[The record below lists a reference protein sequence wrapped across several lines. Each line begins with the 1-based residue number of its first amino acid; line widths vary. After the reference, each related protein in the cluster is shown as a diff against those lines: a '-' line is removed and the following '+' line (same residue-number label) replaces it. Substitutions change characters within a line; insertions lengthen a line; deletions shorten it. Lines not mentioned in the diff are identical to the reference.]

1 MILRSNTGYRKL
13 GSVPGYEFQVGIAV
27 PLHAPETTG
36 LPSWEENAE
45 LLAIEDAMC
54 PALQEQAESL
64 LVAIITTSGM
74 REFVFYT
81 HAPQRVE
88 LRFERIR
95 ERITT
100 HEMQLMI
107 QPDKD
112 WQVYA
117 QL

>member
-1 MILRSNTGYRKL
+1 
-13 GSVPGYEFQVGIAV
+13 VGIAV
-27 PLHAPETTG
+27 RLHSPETTG
-36 LPSWEENAE
+36 LPSREENAE

-64 LVAIITTSGM
+64 LVAIITTGGM

-81 HAPQRVE
+81 HAPEQVK

-95 ERITT
+95 KSITS

-107 QPDKD
+107 QPDED
-112 WQVYA
+112 WEAYA
-117 QL
+117 QLR